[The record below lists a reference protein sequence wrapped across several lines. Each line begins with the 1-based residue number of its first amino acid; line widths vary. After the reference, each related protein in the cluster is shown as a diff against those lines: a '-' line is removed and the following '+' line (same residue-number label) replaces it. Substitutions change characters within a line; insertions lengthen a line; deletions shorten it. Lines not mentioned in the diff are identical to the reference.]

1 MNNAQVGTSSSLIS
15 EISEIEIVKTTI
27 SPDILP
33 KDKDK
38 FSKDAIRT
46 SLKASTIDG
55 IFAGI
60 FGITT
65 GGILLSNFLV
75 ELGASPMAFGLLA
88 SIPMLVNLIQPLGA
102 YISERFHSRCQYS
115 LLIYAPSRL
124 IWLILV
130 IGIAAFSQ
138 KLIDSQQLVTLTLL
152 IVLVSHLWGGLGSA
166 SWLSWIATLVH
177 RRLRGRYFGIRNSVA
192 SLTNLIC
199 VPLAGF
205 AVSHWYGGTLQGYG
219 VALFIGILFG
229 VMSLA
234 CQYFKLDINP
244 QVQNAVV
251 KDANKLDVTANQG
264 QITDVNSTPQPKFWQ
279 SIRKDTNFLIFLLYF
294 SVWMFAVNLCNPF
307 FNLYML
313 DTLDLDVSWVTVYS
327 SLQAGANMLMLIL
340 WGRLADKIGNRS
352 VLFFIGI
359 LVAIAPLLWLGI
371 GYTSLDMWLW
381 LPILHIFLGGTG
393 AAIDLCGNNM
403 QLEVAPLRN
412 QSIYFATIAAVAG
425 LCGAFGTILGGFL
438 VQINFSGGILG
449 LFVFST
455 IFRLVALLP
464 LIFVQESRGQAFI
477 QALQIFQP
485 FRLRVRG

>member
-1 MNNAQVGTSSSLIS
+1 MNHDQMETDSSIIS
-15 EISEIEIVKTTI
+15 KISEIETSKTTI
-27 SPDILP
+27 SSDILP
-33 KDKDK
+33 IDRDK
-38 FSKDAIRT
+38 FSKDTIRT
-46 SLKASTIDG
+46 SLKASTLDG

-75 ELGASPMAFGLLA
+75 ELGASPVAFGLLA

-130 IGIAAFSQ
+130 IGIAAFSR
-138 KLIDSQQLVTLTLL
+138 KLIDSQQLITLTLL
-152 IVLVSHLWGGLGSA
+152 IVSVSHLWGGLGSA
-166 SWLSWIATLVH
+166 SWLSWMATLVH

-199 VPLAGF
+199 VPLAGL
-205 AVSHWYGGTLQGYG
+205 AISHWYGGTLQGYG
-219 VALFIGILFG
+219 VVLFTGILFG
-229 VMSLA
+229 MMSLL

-251 KDANKLDVTANQG
+251 TDAKNLDITTKG
-264 QITDVNSTPQPKFWQ
+264 QITDVNLVSQPKFWQ
-279 SIRKDTNFLIFLLYF
+279 SIHKDTNFLMILLYF
-294 SVWMFAVNLCNPF
+294 SIWMFAVNLCNPF

-313 DTLDLDVSWVTVYS
+313 DTLNLDVSWVTVYS

-371 GYTSLDMWLW
+371 GYTPLDIWLW

-403 QLEVAPLRN
+403 QLEVAPVKN
-412 QSIYFATIAAVAG
+412 QSIYFATVAAVAG
-425 LCGAFGTILGGFL
+425 LSGAFGTILGGFL
-438 VQINFSGGILG
+438 VQINFCGGLLG

-455 IFRLVALLP
+455 IFRLIALLP
-464 LIFVQESRGQAFI
+464 LIFVQESRGQSFI
-477 QALQIFQP
+477 QAFQIFRP

>member
-1 MNNAQVGTSSSLIS
+1 MNPPQFETASSLIS
-15 EISEIEIVKTTI
+15 EISEIEVVETTI
-27 SPDILP
+27 APSLLP
-33 KDKDK
+33 IYNRT

-46 SLKASTIDG
+46 SLRASTIDG

-75 ELGASPMAFGLLA
+75 ELNATPVAFGVLA

-102 YISERFHSRCQYS
+102 YISERFPSRYQYS
-115 LLIYAPSRL
+115 LLIYVPSRL

-130 IGIAAFSQ
+130 ICIAAFSQ
-138 KLIDSQQLVTLTLL
+138 KLINSQQLVILTLL
-152 IVLVSHLWGGLGSA
+152 IVFMSHLWGGLGSA
-166 SWLSWIATLVH
+166 SWLSWMATLVH
-177 RRLRGRYFGIRNSVA
+177 RRLRGRYFGIRSSIA

-199 VPLAGF
+199 VPLAGL

-219 VALFIGILFG
+219 VVLFVGILFG
-229 VMSLA
+229 IISLV
-234 CQYFKLDINP
+234 CQHFKLDVNP
-244 QVQNAVV
+244 IAQNAIAT
-251 KDANKLDVTANQG
+251 DANNLDDYANE
-264 QITDVNSTPQPKFWQ
+264 QIADINSTSPPNFWQ
-279 SIRKDTNFLIFLLYF
+279 SLRNDTNFLIFLLYF

-313 DTLDLDVSWVTVYS
+313 DTLNLDVSWVTLYS

-340 WGRLADKIGNRS
+340 WGRLADKIGNRPI
-352 VLFFIGI
+352 LFFIGI

-371 GYTSLDMWLW
+371 GYTSLDLWLW
-381 LPILHIFLGGTG
+381 LPMLHIFLGGTG

-403 QLEVAPLRN
+403 QLEVAPTKN
-412 QSIYFATIAAVAG
+412 QSIYFATVAAIAG
-425 LCGAFGTILGGFL
+425 LCGASGTILGGFL
-438 VQINFSGGILG
+438 VQINFCGGLLG

-464 LIFVQESRGQAFI
+464 IIFVQESRGHSFI
-477 QALQIFQP
+477 QAFQSFWP
-485 FRLRVRG
+485 FRNNLASE

>member
-1 MNNAQVGTSSSLIS
+1 MNHEQIETDSSIIS
-15 EISEIEIVKTTI
+15 KISEIEISKTTI
-27 SPDILP
+27 PSDILP
-33 KDKDK
+33 IDRDK
-38 FSKDAIRT
+38 FSKNAIRT
-46 SLKASTIDG
+46 SLKASTLDG

-75 ELGASPMAFGLLA
+75 ELGASPVAFGLLA

-130 IGIAAFSQ
+130 IGIAAFSR
-138 KLIDSQQLVTLTLL
+138 KLIDSQQLITLTLL
-152 IVLVSHLWGGLGSA
+152 IVSVSHLWGGLGSA

-199 VPLAGF
+199 VPLAGL
-205 AVSHWYGGTLQGYG
+205 AISHWYGGTLQGYG
-219 VALFIGILFG
+219 VVLFTGILFG
-229 VMSLA
+229 MMSLL

-244 QVQNAVV
+244 QVQNTVIT
-251 KDANKLDVTANQG
+251 DAKNLNITTKG
-264 QITDVNSTPQPKFWQ
+264 QITDVNLVSQPKFWQ
-279 SIRKDTNFLIFLLYF
+279 SIRKDTNFLMILLYF
-294 SVWMFAVNLCNPF
+294 SIWMFAVNLCNPF

-313 DTLDLDVSWVTVYS
+313 DTLNLDVSWVTVYS

-371 GYTSLDMWLW
+371 GYTPLDIWLW

-403 QLEVAPLRN
+403 QLEVAPVKN
-412 QSIYFATIAAVAG
+412 QSIYFATVAAVAG

-438 VQINFSGGILG
+438 VQINFCGGLLG

-455 IFRLVALLP
+455 IFRLIALLP
-464 LIFVQESRGQAFI
+464 LIFVQESRGQSFI
-477 QALQIFQP
+477 QAFQIFRP

>member
-1 MNNAQVGTSSSLIS
+1 MNNAQVETPSSLIS
-15 EISEIEIVKTTI
+15 EVSEVEIVKTTI
-27 SPDILP
+27 SAEIIP
-33 KDKDK
+33 KSKDK
-38 FSKDAIRT
+38 FPKDAIRT

-88 SIPMLVNLIQPLGA
+88 SIPMVVNLIQPLGA

-130 IGIAAFSQ
+130 VGIAAFSQ
-138 KLIDSQQLVTLTLL
+138 KLIDSQQLVALTLL

-199 VPLAGF
+199 VPMAGF
-205 AVSHWYGGTLQGYG
+205 AVSHWNGGTLQGYG
-219 VALFIGILFG
+219 VALFTGILFG

-244 QVQNAVV
+244 QAQNTVV
-251 KDANKLDVTANQG
+251 TDAKNLDVTSKR
-264 QITDVNSTPQPKFWQ
+264 QIADVNLISQPKFWQ
-279 SIRKDTNFLIFLLYF
+279 SIRKDTNFLMFLLYF

-313 DTLDLDVSWVTVYS
+313 DTLNLDISWVTVYS

-352 VLFFIGI
+352 LLFFVGI

-371 GYTSLDMWLW
+371 GYTSQDMWLW
-381 LPILHIFLGGTG
+381 LPMLHVFLGGTG

-438 VQINFSGGILG
+438 VQINFCGGLLG

-455 IFRLVALLP
+455 IFRLIALLP
-464 LIFVQESRGQAFI
+464 LIFVQESRGQSFI
-477 QALQIFQP
+477 QAFQIFQP

>member
-1 MNNAQVGTSSSLIS
+1 MNHDQMETDLPIIS
-15 EISEIEIVKTTI
+15 EISEIEISKTPI
-27 SPDILP
+27 FSDILP

-75 ELGASPMAFGLLA
+75 ELGASPVAFGLLA

-138 KLIDSQQLVTLTLL
+138 KLIDSQQLITLTLL
-152 IVLVSHLWGGLGSA
+152 IVSVSHLWGGLGSA
-166 SWLSWIATLVH
+166 SWLSWMATLVH

-199 VPLAGF
+199 VPLAGL
-205 AVSHWYGGTLQGYG
+205 AVSHWYGGTLPGYG

-229 VMSLA
+229 MMSLV

-251 KDANKLDVTANQG
+251 TNAKNLDVTTKG
-264 QITDVNSTPQPKFWQ
+264 QIAKINLISQPKFWQ
-279 SIRKDTNFLIFLLYF
+279 TIRKDSNFLMFLLYF

-313 DTLDLDVSWVTVYS
+313 DTLNLDVSWVTVYS

-371 GYTSLDMWLW
+371 GYTPLDMWLW

-403 QLEVAPLRN
+403 QLEVAPVRN
-412 QSIYFATIAAVAG
+412 QSIYFATVAAVAG

-464 LIFVQESRGQAFI
+464 LIFVQESRGQSFI
-477 QALQIFQP
+477 QAFQFFRP
-485 FRLRVRG
+485 FRLKVRG